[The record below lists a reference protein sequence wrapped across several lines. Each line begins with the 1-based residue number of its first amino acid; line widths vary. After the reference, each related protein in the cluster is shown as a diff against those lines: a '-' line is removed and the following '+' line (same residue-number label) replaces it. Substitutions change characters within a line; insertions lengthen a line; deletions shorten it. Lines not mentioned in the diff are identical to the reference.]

1 MEVHHHSHTSRKKW
15 AHYFWEFFMLF
26 LAVTLG
32 FFVENQREHY
42 VEHMREKQYMQSMIE
57 DLKTDTAEVKNM
69 LSNLDA
75 SIRGV
80 DSMLS
85 ILTKNTSDE
94 AIIKSYQFAFPALNN
109 IPVTFTDRT
118 ITQLKNSGNM
128 RLIRNQKVNDGLI
141 HYWNHIED
149 IEQALNR
156 QIAYRTKGRDMEAR
170 IFNIAEIFINNDGR
184 IANPSGRVHLVM
196 HDPVLIKEY
205 ANVIAQCGV
214 MLLRLKVLIKEQ
226 DGLAIELIKIIRKE
240 YHLG

>member
-1 MEVHHHSHTSRKKW
+1 
-15 AHYFWEFFMLF
+15 
-26 LAVTLG
+26 
-32 FFVENQREHY
+32 
-42 VEHMREKQYMQSMIE
+42 
-57 DLKTDTAEVKNM
+57 
-69 LSNLDA
+69 
-75 SIRGV
+75 
-80 DSMLS
+80 MLS

-156 QIAYRTKGRDMEAR
+156 QIVYRSKGRDMEAR
-170 IFNIAEIFINNDGR
+170 IFNIAGIFLTNDGR
-184 IANPSGRVHLVM
+184 IANPPGGVQLVT
-196 HDPVLIKEY
+196 HDPILIKEY

-226 DGLAIELIKIIRKE
+226 NGFATQLIKVIKKE
-240 YHLG
+240 YHLE